1 MRTFR
6 TQLCRIIVSAVAVWP
21 LAAQIEPAAG
31 AWRTWVLARGAE
43 IRLAPPP
50 GTAETAAEIA
60 SLKAYIAGT
69 QASPERMKRVRYW
82 NSGSLS
88 YRWVEIALNQLQ
100 TKGLSNPRNAR
111 ALALMNIAIYDAM
124 VSAWGSKYE
133 FNRPRPAQVDGSV
146 PVAIE
151 TPKSPSYPSELA
163 VAAGAASVVLAY
175 AWPADAQSF
184 RDLAVEAG
192 LASVGAGIN
201 YPSDFD
207 HGMLLGRAVGARVIA
222 WAESDGSQFAWTG
235 SVPTTPGL
243 WNGTNP
249 LEPLAGTWK
258 TWVLRSGD
266 QLRPGPPLAYN
277 SSEKRAELNEIKSLT
292 RSFAMNQKAFYYQ
305 AAEGI
310 FTNWYQTLSQ
320 RLFESRLDENAPRS
334 ARAYAL
340 ASIAHHDASVACWDG
355 KYAYWAIRPFQL
367 DSTVTTLFPSP
378 NHPSYPAAHGCY
390 SGAIARVIGQ
400 LFPDF
405 ADTMEA
411 PSTEAA
417 QSRIW
422 AGIHYRSDV
431 NAGLTIGRKVG
442 DLVLERAALD
452 GSASR

>member
-1 MRTFR
+1 M
-6 TQLCRIIVSAVAVWP
+6 
-21 LAAQIEPAAG
+21 
-31 AWRTWVLARGAE
+31 
-43 IRLAPPP
+43 
-50 GTAETAAEIA
+50 
-60 SLKAYIAGT
+60 
-69 QASPERMKRVRYW
+69 
-82 NSGSLS
+82 
-88 YRWVEIALNQLQ
+88 
-100 TKGLSNPRNAR
+100 
-111 ALALMNIAIYDAM
+111 
-124 VSAWGSKYE
+124 
-133 FNRPRPAQVDGSV
+133 
-146 PVAIE
+146 
-151 TPKSPSYPSELA
+151 
-163 VAAGAASVVLAY
+163 
-175 AWPADAQSF
+175 
-184 RDLAVEAG
+184 
-192 LASVGAGIN
+192 
-201 YPSDFD
+201 
-207 HGMLLGRAVGARVIA
+207 
-222 WAESDGSQFAWTG
+222 
-235 SVPTTPGL
+235 
-243 WNGTNP
+243 NP

-277 SSEKRAELNEIKSLT
+277 SSEKRAELNDIKSLT

-320 RLFESRLDENAPRS
+320 RLFESRLDENAPRA

-367 DSTVTTLFPSP
+367 DPTVTTLFPSP

-411 PSTEAA
+411 RSTEAA
-417 QSRIW
+417 ESRIW

-442 DLVLERAALD
+442 DLVMERAALD

>member
-6 TQLCRIIVSAVAVWP
+6 THICRIIVSAVAVWP
-21 LAAQIEPAAG
+21 LAAQIEPDAG

-43 IRLAPPP
+43 IRLPPPP

-60 SLKAYIAGT
+60 SLKAYIADT

-82 NSGSLS
+82 NSGSPS
-88 YRWVEIALNQLQ
+88 YRWVEIALNQIQ

-146 PVAIE
+146 PVSID

-207 HGMLLGRAVGARVIA
+207 HGMLLGRAVAARVIA
-222 WAESDGSQFAWTG
+222 WADSDGSQLAWTG

-277 SSEKRAELNEIKSLT
+277 SSEKRSELNEIKSLT

-305 AAEGI
+305 AVEGI

-320 RLFESRLDENAPRS
+320 RLFESRLDENAPRA
-334 ARAYAL
+334 ARAYTL

-411 PSTEAA
+411 RSTEAA
-417 QSRIW
+417 ESRIW

-442 DLVLERAALD
+442 DLVMERAARD

>member
-1 MRTFR
+1 MRTLR
-6 TQLCRIIVSAVAVWP
+6 THICRIVVSAVAAWP
-21 LAAQIEPAAG
+21 LAAQIEPGAG
-31 AWRTWVLARGAE
+31 AWKTWVLARGAE

-50 GTAETAAEIA
+50 GAAETAAEIA
-60 SLKAYIAGT
+60 LLKAYIT
-69 QASPERMKRVRYW
+69 DSQASPERMKQVRYW
-82 NSGSLS
+82 SAGSPS
-88 YRWVEIALNQLQ
+88 YRWVEIALNQIQ
-100 TKGLSNPRNAR
+100 NKGLSNPRNAR

-133 FNRPRPAQVDGSV
+133 FNRLRPAQVDSGV
-146 PVAIE
+146 PVAID

-163 VAAGAASVVLAY
+163 VAAGAASEILAY
-175 AWPADAQSF
+175 VWPADARSF
-184 RDLAVEAG
+184 RDLALEAGRAG
-192 LASVGAGIN
+192 LATGIN

-207 HGMLLGRAVGARVIA
+207 NGMLLGRAVAARVIA
-222 WAESDGSQFAWTG
+222 WADSDGSQFAWTG

-258 TWVLRSGD
+258 TWVLQSGD
-266 QLRPGPPLAYN
+266 QLRPGPPLAYD
-277 SSEKRAELNEIKSLT
+277 SPEKRAELNEIKSLT

-305 AAEGI
+305 APEGA

-320 RLFESRLDENAPRS
+320 RLFESRLDQNAPRA

-340 ASIAHHDASVACWDG
+340 ASIAHHDGSVACWDA
-355 KYAYWAIRPFQL
+355 KFTYWAIRPFQL
-367 DSTVTTLFPSP
+367 DPTITTLFPSP
-378 NHPSYPAAHGCY
+378 NHPSYPSAHGCY

-411 PSTEAA
+411 RSTEAA
-417 QSRIW
+417 ESRIW

-442 DLVLERAALD
+442 DLIMERAAQD
-452 GSASR
+452 GSAPR